1 MDHFYKTIEGQF
13 NYEDVYNRAVQEMS
27 IDKGSVF
34 IEIGA
39 WLGRSSSYMC
49 VEILNSKKNIKFYII
64 DNWSGSPDD
73 VGENG
78 SSSLIDYMKI
88 KNFNSEQVYDTF
100 KKNMRPLNNY
110 IDLKMSSIEAANMFK
125 DNSVDFLFLD
135 GDHRYNEVKKDIIA
149 WLPKIKIGGIFSG
162 HDFHYPSV
170 NRAVLE
176 LLYQVKPI
184 SQNSYWYV
192 KRA

>member
-1 MDHFYKTIEGQF
+1 
-13 NYEDVYNRAVQEMS
+13 
-27 IDKGSVF
+27 
-34 IEIGA
+34 
-39 WLGRSSSYMC
+39 
-49 VEILNSKKNIKFYII
+49 
-64 DNWSGSPDD
+64 
-73 VGENG
+73 
-78 SSSLIDYMKI
+78 MKI